1 MDDVTLLEELAPTAG
16 ELLDRH
22 LSQSRVWYPH
32 DHVPWD
38 RVTRYGPSTEGRT
51 DVPQAL
57 KSALF
62 VNLLTEDNLPYYH
75 LQIDRM
81 FGVGE
86 PWTVWAKRWTAEEG
100 RHSIAIR
107 DYITVSGLLDPVHLE
122 EARMAQVSGGVVPT
136 PPSAAEGFVYV
147 ALQELATRISHR
159 NTGVLLRDDFDDNAG
174 YEVLRRVAADE
185 NHHHLFYRDLVTAA
199 LEVDPSGTMLAIES
213 MVSSFA
219 MPGVGIVDFDF
230 HAEEIAR
237 AGIYDFAVHHDAI
250 LEPVVLRHWGIE
262 EITGLSDDAE
272 RARERTVR
280 RIAVTKRAGVRM
292 RAKFEEDAAAQRVA
306 VAG

>member
-1 MDDVTLLEELAPTAG
+1 MDDAPLLEALTPAAS
-16 ELLDRH
+16 ELLNRH
-22 LSQSRVWYPH
+22 LSQSREWYPH

-38 RVTRYGPSTEGRT
+38 RVAEFGPTTEGRT

-57 KSALF
+57 RSALF

-100 RHSIAIR
+100 RHSIVIR
-107 DYITVSGLLDPVHLE
+107 DYITVSGMLDPVELE
-122 EARMAQVSGGVVPT
+122 RARMAQVSGGQVPQ

-159 NTGVLLRDDFDDNAG
+159 NTGVQLRDDLDDAAG
-174 YEVLRRVAADE
+174 YEVLRRVAVDE

-199 LEVDPSGTMLAIES
+199 LEIDPSGTMLAIES
-213 MVSSFA
+213 MVSDFA
-219 MPGVGIVDFDF
+219 MPGVGIIDFDF
-230 HAEEIAR
+230 HAAEIAK
-237 AGIYDFAVHHDAI
+237 AGIYDFVVHHDAI
-250 LEPVVLRHWGIE
+250 LEPVVLRHWAIE
-262 EITGLSDDAE
+262 DLTGLSDEAE
-272 RARERTVR
+272 RAREKTLK
-280 RIAVTKRAGVRM
+280 RIAMTKRAGLRM
-292 RAKFEEDAAAQRVA
+292 RARFDETAAAERVP